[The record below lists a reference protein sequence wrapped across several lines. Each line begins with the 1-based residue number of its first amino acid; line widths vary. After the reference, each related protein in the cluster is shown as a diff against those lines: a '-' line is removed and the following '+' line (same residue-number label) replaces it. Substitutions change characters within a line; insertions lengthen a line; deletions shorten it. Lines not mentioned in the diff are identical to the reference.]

1 MANGEKLLNEING
14 FLDTAVKENSNDSE
28 IALPFEAFD
37 DYSTDPVSFNDQS
50 KLMLDKVES
59 VFNLAVKYNRKSSQ
73 YLKAVGQLEQ
83 GIKFLASGCMTKIAL
98 EGKNHELPDLGQLT
112 TDKLFRMA
120 SYHYR
125 KIDRALSE
133 YIQEKS
139 GEVDDDLLSMEFRY
153 YNLLNRLRSTEVR
166 IHKYNM
172 NRWYDEKEN
181 YDPVINGLAFS
192 EKSWNRDFNRKNLE
206 PASFQKARAFSAQQ
220 AVIEGQNTKKSSDK
234 QESSPCGVQRAD
246 KEAAVQHSDLDSQI
260 LRTDSHITTGNEETE
275 SKLEAAAE
283 IKKTEINPQTAAE
296 IKETETNPQAAP
308 ENEKTETNPQVA
320 AENEETKTNPQSAV
334 ENEETK
340 TNPQTA
346 VKNEETKTNPQ
357 AAVENEKTGTE
368 QQTTG
373 KNGETGTDKPPRP
386 HLLTEPPKYAEIL
399 QKAAVRSKP
408 DPLADPNET
417 AFTFTVDEI
426 ITLARDQE
434 FDRDFPEMAADIRAQ
449 CKQMYPYLQ

>member
-139 GEVDDDLLSMEFRY
+139 GEIDDDLLSMEFRY
-153 YNLLNRLRSTEVR
+153 YNLLNRLRATEVR

-206 PASFQKARAFSAQQ
+206 PASFQKARAFSDQSAAFDHQSLGSAAPKGACQ
-220 AVIEGQNTKKSSDK
+220 DK
-234 QESSPCGVQRAD
+234 PACETDRKEEKRSESS
-246 KEAAVQHSDLDSQI
+246 VQHTEKETTAQISDPNSQ
-260 LRTDSHITTGNEETE
+260 LTSTDNLPAAENKDAESTKLSEIKVQGSDMNNESSRQTLETE
-275 SKLEAAAE
+275 IQPATNQQ
-283 IKKTEINPQTAAE
+283 KT
-296 IKETETNPQAAP
+296 ETETRPDTDQPEPKADHRSNADQKNPR
-308 ENEKTETNPQVA
+308 
-320 AENEETKTNPQSAV
+320 SRLI
-334 ENEETK
+334 
-340 TNPQTA
+340 
-346 VKNEETKTNPQ
+346 
-357 AAVENEKTGTE
+357 
-368 QQTTG
+368 
-373 KNGETGTDKPPRP
+373 TDPPA
-386 HLLTEPPKYAEIL
+386 YIEIL
-399 QKAAVRSKP
+399 QKALLRSGP
-408 DPLADPNET
+408 DPTEDSEET
-417 AFTFTVDEI
+417 LLTFTIDEI
-426 ITLARDQE
+426 TALAKDQ
-434 FDRDFPEMAADIRAQ
+434 DFARAYPDIAEQVQAQ
-449 CKQMYPYLQ
+449 YEQIYSY